1 MKQQLLKLQLKI
13 DAMSVRERAMIFGAA
28 AAVIVFVLY
37 ALLLDPL
44 FGRQKMLRN
53 QIGQQQNNMIGIDA
67 EITATVQAAAVDPD
81 RANRARLAAIK
92 ASSAALANQLRS
104 VHNSL
109 VAPEGIAPLLE
120 RMLKANARL
129 HLLGVKSLPVIPYNG
144 SFHVDPSQAGAAV
157 AAAGA
162 AGSGRAIYAHGV
174 ELTVRGNYLDMVDY
188 MDALEAMPSQ
198 LFWGKAQLE
207 VEAYP
212 DARLSLT
219 LYTLS
224 LDQKWMSL

>member
-1 MKQQLLKLQLKI
+1 MKERLLKLQLKI
-13 DAMSVRERAMIFGAA
+13 DAMSVRERAMVFGAA

-44 FGRQKMLRN
+44 FARQKILRS
-53 QIGQQQNNMIGIDA
+53 QISQQQNNMLGIDS
-67 EITATVQAAAVDPD
+67 EIMATVQAAAIDPD
-81 RANRARLAAIK
+81 KADRARLAAIK
-92 ASSAALANQLRS
+92 ANSARLSDQLRS

-109 VAPEGIAPLLE
+109 VAPESIAPLLE
-120 RMLKANARL
+120 RILKANSRL
-129 HLLGVKSLPVIPYNG
+129 RLVGVKSLPVIPYNG
-144 SFHVDPSQAGAAV
+144 SFEADPTQLDAAV

-162 AGSGRAIYAHGV
+162 GRAIYAHGV
-174 ELTVRGNYLDMVDY
+174 EVTVRGNYLDMVDY
-188 MDALEAMPSQ
+188 MDALEGMPSQ
-198 LFWGKAQLE
+198 LFWGKAQLD

-224 LDQKWMSL
+224 LDKKWMTL

>member
-1 MKQQLLKLQLKI
+1 MKEVLLKLQLKI

-44 FGRQKMLRN
+44 FLRQKMLRA
-53 QIGQQQNNMIGIDA
+53 QISQQQNNMMGIDD
-67 EITATVQAAAVDPD
+67 EITATVRAAAVDPD
-81 RANRARLAAIK
+81 ASSRARLATLK
-92 ASSAALANQLRS
+92 AASAELSGKLRT

-109 VAPEGIAPLLE
+109 VAPESIAPLLE
-120 RMLKANARL
+120 RILKANSQL
-129 HLLGVKSLPVIPYNG
+129 HLVGVKSLPVIPYNG
-144 SFHVDPSQAGAAV
+144 SFEADPAQLGAAV

-162 AGSGRAIYAHGV
+162 GRAIYAHGV
-174 ELTVRGNYLDMVDY
+174 EVTVRGNYLDMLNY
-188 MDALEAMPSQ
+188 MEAMEAMPVQ

-224 LDQKWMSL
+224 LDKKWMTL